1 MVLMSFPE
9 DSPVPAARLRVMQII
24 AGTLILGVAITL
36 TVFVVLRA
44 LGNPQP
50 PPLVPILTY
59 VGVGFA
65 LIAVIAH
72 FIVPRSVLKNSA
84 GRIQWDNE
92 PVFSTAPAD
101 PERSPGS
108 RELSG
113 LALYQTRMIIGM
125 ALLEGAAFYQGIAY
139 YLEGQPLALGLGCL
153 LLLGLIVQFPTR
165 SRVERWLENQE

>member
-9 DSPVPAARLRVMQII
+9 DSPVPAARLRAMQII
-24 AGTLILGVAITL
+24 AGTLILGLAITL

-50 PPLVPILTY
+50 PPQVPILTY
-59 VGVGFA
+59 VGVGLA

-72 FIVPRSVLKNSA
+72 FIVPRSIL
-84 GRIQWDNE
+84 
-92 PVFSTAPAD
+92 APAD

-165 SRVERWLENQE
+165 GRVERWLENQE